1 MADKIRILII
11 EDNRQ
16 YTDSLKHM
24 IRMAERL
31 EFVAAFP
38 SAESYINDASGSE
51 AVDFDIGLLDLHLP
65 EKGGLQLIPTIQ
77 ANSPSSNILVLT
89 QDSDFRTTLEAV
101 RLGASG
107 YLLKNAP
114 IASIREAIIEV
125 HEGGCTIDPQLS
137 RIVLRALAG
146 SPSNE
151 DNGILSSREQE
162 VLKLLSMGYVKKEV
176 ADQLGIGYRTV
187 AQHTENIYH
196 KLQVP
201 NIAAAVGA
209 AIRKGI
215 I

>member
-1 MADKIRILII
+1 MAGKIRILII

-24 IRMAERL
+24 IRMSTHL

-38 SAESYINDASGSE
+38 SAESYINE
-51 AVDFDIGLLDLHLP
+51 AAATAALNFDIVLLDVHLP
-65 EKGGLQLIPTIQ
+65 EKNGLQLIPTLQ
-77 ANSPSSNILVLT
+77 ANSPACNILVLT

-107 YLLKNAP
+107 YLLKSAP
-114 IASIREAIIEV
+114 IASIRETIAEI
-125 HEGGCTIDPQLS
+125 HEGGCIIDPQLS

-146 SPSNE
+146 SPSQE
-151 DNGILSSREQE
+151 DDGVLSSREQE

-176 ADQLGIGYRTV
+176 AEQLGIGYRTV
-187 AQHTENIYH
+187 AQHTENIYQ

-201 NIAAAVGA
+201 NIAAAVAA